1 MSLLWDSDFI
11 KVESYYIIFLILQ
24 CMFWSQANLGFNSC
38 SETFIYNFNNMFFL
52 HLQNMDIHFYLMRLG
67 LHIYIHTYIYAYM
80 CVRVLVTQSCLT
92 LCNPVDYSPPG
103 SSVCGILQARIL
115 EGVAILFSRG
125 SSQPRDQTHISWMAG
140 GMSHQGSWASAQML
154 LWISEHRSP
163 SPCTLPKSVT
173 HIFTPNES
181 GPLEI
186 KSTLL

>member
-24 CMFWSQANLGFNSC
+24 CMFCSQANLGFNSC

-125 SSQPRDQTHISWMAG
+125 SSWPRDWTGFTALQTNSLPSG
-140 GMSHQGSWASAQML
+140 SQGDF
-154 LWISEHRSP
+154 
-163 SPCTLPKSVT
+163 T
-173 HIFTPNES
+173 HTH
-181 GPLEI
+181 
-186 KSTLL
+186 THTR